1 MSALYTRDYDFNNI
15 TGELTLGILK
25 NSIKSIVRDEHSLD
39 NIYFNSISK
48 LDHSAATLLSI
59 LKLNTHLEFRS
70 VSYLEDNTLNALVQF
85 RGSLVIGLSTLSIK
99 QCETIIK
106 HNGALELPSLEN
118 INVEEISILTQYKG
132 NVLELGYLNEFN
144 EEMANALSNYKG
156 EYLSL
161 RVKNMNNSIA
171 SALSKYKGNLFLD
184 EIKDL
189 I

>member
-48 LDHSAATLLSI
+48 LDHYAATLLSI

-85 RGSLVIGLSTLSIK
+85 RGSLVIGLSPLSIK